1 MFVGVRMTKTSLII
15 IGIISSIC
23 WTNAQEY
30 EKVYLDPSDSTKF
43 YYQVTPDS
51 QAKGLLVLLPGT
63 RGSAEWPL
71 KTTRIPYI
79 AADSGLVTIMIDY
92 EIWLY
97 WLRGDVLELLNTSI
111 NDVLERHKIASDKCV
126 IGGFSSGGTMALNYT
141 ALAVKDRTK
150 TAILPKGVFGLDPP
164 VDLTELYHVDQLEIK
179 GIVCNGKKNR
189 SIRGNPE
196 YV

>member
-1 MFVGVRMTKTSLII
+1 MFVGVRMTKTGLII

-126 IGGFSSGGTMALNYT
+126 IGGFSSGGTMALN
-141 ALAVKDRTK
+141 
-150 TAILPKGVFGLDPP
+150 
-164 VDLTELYHVDQLEIK
+164 
-179 GIVCNGKKNR
+179 
-189 SIRGNPE
+189 
-196 YV
+196 